1 MIQAGEYKIEIK
13 RDGPSHARLRV
24 LKDMPPGHL
33 PRKIVDLAVDR
44 ELLIAELKA
53 AKIIE

>member
-1 MIQAGEYKIEIK
+1 MIQAGEMRIEIK

-24 LKDMPPGHL
+24 LKDAPPGHL
-33 PRKIVDLAVDR
+33 PRKVADLAVDL
-44 ELLIAELKA
+44 ELLLAELRA